1 MTTESAAMPFT
12 CILDLYD
19 PENLPNRQLERTIQP
34 DDPSTVYRD
43 INDYVLPP
51 EVKEWLF
58 DRSDSLVSQYLGSH
72 SGVPD
77 ATCTWVTGFFGSGKS
92 HLLKVLAYLL
102 SNKEVTDDAGHTFG
116 ATRVICDRLGVGN
129 LGILITAQFFA
140 RALIVQMLGYARGS
154 SRTGQESSI
163 SYIILSWLEHS
174 LGRSQVPWIAQ
185 FEQLLA
191 RNNQYENFCAF
202 VAETTAS
209 DGDTR
214 QWVEIR
220 NDAALAYP
228 LLVQGLHKFLP
239 RTHKSLEMA
248 VESVRLAEQKKV
260 EPEEVVRRLVSEAKT
275 LHPQKGRLLVC
286 LDEVRLYLGDN
297 MDRITELQVL
307 AEKVKSVGHGKV
319 FLIVTGQEAPE
330 EVDSRFHKPGAG
342 IGILADRFPE
352 KFRLSANNID
362 FVVTERLL
370 RKSNSPERIAA
381 LRKSIAD
388 NRPQLSTA
396 ACIRTGL
403 INPNNRFTN
412 TDPAALERYYPLLP
426 YHVILIQDILS
437 RLRNTGPSGG
447 VVGTKE
453 RAILIIIRA
462 LFGEPDHLLLG
473 ALPVGHLVTFD
484 RVYDVLEEELKSIH
498 LTQRDQIARIL
509 DDANSDSP
517 WLASVAKAVLLLQQ
531 VAKQYF
537 RVTDEVVA
545 AVLYPKLGAD
555 PNAHLKRVKEALK
568 TLSEA
573 GNRYLIQDSEL
584 GYRFLTETET
594 RFEKIVAEQDVTDP
608 ERFEVIKVAAT
619 VALKR
624 KFAKVDY
631 AGRHG
636 KRKFEVKITLAD
648 SLTGTTAS
656 LFSGS
661 HLELNLLTPSA
672 VEDDPHWA
680 EEHLMSSTDAPERM
694 VWAIKDLGSL
704 VEIADRIVRVRKALL
719 DPRVRT
725 SDEREQE
732 QIENQRARVE
742 MLEKD
747 EEPNCLPSIILQGMS
762 QGTFIWNGEKPDM
775 HGIPTAEQRFADYS
789 QKAIKSVYTEFDPGS
804 AVVVDDDLR
813 QVLTWKTTRPACVQK
828 LELMDATG
836 KVLLDR
842 PVVKTVADRLRQ
854 PDHSSDEKRTGE
866 ALAAEFDSKPFGWDD
881 HVIRAALA
889 ALLRTGAVVAKL
901 GTTQIRT
908 ASEPK
913 AIEVFS
919 GWNQFKKAIF
929 EYVGEL
935 TPEQRLA
942 ASQALLSLFDRAGED
957 TFEKIDRALGDVISG
972 FLPKVIELVGVAEVG
987 HLPCVTVLTEF
998 RDDLQAIQQAAAGSA
1013 RIRAFLQTER
1023 QSRLANDVPAFKA
1036 IRDFKENGSLD
1047 FYQKIQGFV
1056 TYPATQ
1062 FVQRTGGDLT
1072 AQLAAVRSSLN
1083 HSEFYA
1089 GTRWS
1094 SITQAHIAIRQRYVS
1109 DYRLDPTN
1117 RQTQITSA
1125 KANLT
1130 AHRNWGKL
1138 EEAEQRSI
1146 LDQLKTKECAS
1157 DPGTLDEAAAFVCTS
1172 CQADA
1177 STLALQ
1183 AASIASLL
1191 TQAIARLDALDAPRR
1206 PVAPEEPGPGTS
1218 GSIFIIRDHPVGSSG
1233 DIETLAKQIRAE
1245 LQKAI
1250 PNGQVKVDVQIR
1262 RESPSN
1268 VRA

>member
-1 MTTESAAMPFT
+1 MPIPR
-12 CILDLYD
+12 ILDLFD
-19 PENLPNRQLERTIQP
+19 PDNLPNRELERTIQP
-34 DDPSTVYRD
+34 DDSATVYRD
-43 INDYVLPP
+43 IQDYVLPP
-51 EVKEWLF
+51 EVREWLF
-58 DRSDSLVSQYLGSH
+58 DRPDNLVSQCLASL

-77 ATCTWVTGFFGSGKS
+77 AICTWITGFFGSGKS

-102 SNKEVTDDAGHTFG
+102 SNKEITEDSVRTFG
-116 ATRVICDRLGVGN
+116 ATHFICDRLGAGN
-129 LGILITAQFFA
+129 LATLITNQLSA
-140 RALIVQMLGYARGS
+140 RPLIIQMLTYARGG
-154 SRTGQESSI
+154 SRVAQESSI
-163 SYIILSWLEHS
+163 SYIILSWLERS
-174 LGRSQVPWIAQ
+174 MGRSQVPWIAL
-185 FEQLLA
+185 FEQLLVK
-191 RNNQYENFCAF
+191 NNQFDNFSAF

-209 DGDTR
+209 DGATQ
-214 QWVEIR
+214 QWTEIR

-239 RTHKSLEMA
+239 RTHKTLDLA
-248 VESVRLAEQKKV
+248 VDAVRLAEQKKY
-260 EPEEVVRRLVSEAKT
+260 EPEEVVRRLVSEAKA
-275 LHPQKGRLLVC
+275 LHPHKGRLLVC

-297 MDRITELQVL
+297 LDRITELQAL
-307 AEKVKSVGHGKV
+307 AEKVKSVGLGKV

-330 EVDSRFHKPGAG
+330 DVDSRFHQPGAG

-370 RKSNSPERIAA
+370 RKSNATERITS
-381 LRKSIAD
+381 LRKLIAAH
-388 NRPQLSTA
+388 RPQLSTA
-396 ACIRTGL
+396 ACIRTAL

-426 YHVILIQDILS
+426 YHVILIQEILG

-462 LFGEPDHLLLG
+462 LFGEPGHLLLG
-473 ALPVGHLVTFD
+473 AEPVGRLVTLD
-484 RVYDVLEEELKSIH
+484 RVYDILEEELKSIH
-498 LTQRDQIARIL
+498 LTQRDQIAQIL
-509 DDANSDSP
+509 NDANPDSA
-517 WLASVAKAVLLLQQ
+517 WLAAVAKAVLLLQQ
-531 VAKQYF
+531 VAKLYF

-545 AVLYPKLGAD
+545 AVLYPELGAD

-573 GNRYLIQDSEL
+573 GNRYLILDSEL

-594 RFEKIVAEQDVTDP
+594 RFEKIVTEQEVTDA
-608 ERFEVIKVAAT
+608 ERFEVLKKAAT
-619 VALKR
+619 AALKK

-631 AGRHG
+631 TGKHG
-636 KRKFEVKITLAD
+636 KRKFEVKITLSD
-648 SLTGTTAS
+648 SLEGPPAS
-656 LFSGS
+656 LFLGN
-661 HLELNLLTPSA
+661 HMELNLLTPSA
-672 VEDDPHWA
+672 VEADPHWFDDY
-680 EEHLMSSTDAPERM
+680 LMNSTDSPERM
-694 VWAIKDLGSL
+694 VWAIKDLGNL
-704 VEIADRIVRVRKALL
+704 IETAERIVRVRKALN

-725 SDEREQE
+725 SDSREQE
-732 QIENQRARVE
+732 QIETQRARVE

-747 EEPNCLPSIILQGMS
+747 EEPNCLPSIILQGMG
-762 QGTFIWNGEKPDM
+762 QGTLIWNGEKPDM
-775 HGIPTAEQRFADYS
+775 HGIPTAEQRFADYA
-789 QKAIKSVYTEFDPGS
+789 QKAIKAVYTEFDPGS

-813 QVLTWKTTRPACVQK
+813 QVLSWKTTRPPCVQK

-854 PDHSSDEKRTGE
+854 PDHSSDETRTGE

-881 HVIRAALA
+881 HVVRAALA
-889 ALLRTGAVVAKL
+889 ALLRTGAVVTKL

-942 ASQALLSLFDRAGED
+942 ASQTLHSLFDRAGED
-957 TFEKIDRALGDVISG
+957 TFEKIDRALGEVISG

-987 HLPCVTVLTEF
+987 HLPCLTVLTEF

-1013 RIRAFLQTER
+1013 RIRSFLQTER
-1023 QSRLANDVPAFKA
+1023 QTRLANNVPAFKS

-1047 FYQKIQGFV
+1047 LYQKIQGFV

-1062 FVQRTGGDLT
+1062 FVQRAGGDLT
-1072 AQLAAVRSSLN
+1072 AQLAALRSNLN

-1109 DYRLDPTN
+1109 DYRLDHTN

-1138 EEAEQRSI
+1138 DEAEQRSI
-1146 LDQLKTKECAS
+1146 LEQFDSKECAS
-1157 DPGTLDEAAAFVCTS
+1157 DSGTVDEAAAFVCTN

-1183 AASIASLL
+1183 AATIASLL
-1191 TQAIARLDALDAPRR
+1191 TRAIARLDALDVPT
-1206 PVAPEEPGPGTS
+1206 PPEPPEEPGPGTS
-1218 GSIFIIRDHPVGSSG
+1218 GPIFIIRNHPVGSSG
-1233 DIETLAKQIRAE
+1233 DIEALADQISTA
-1245 LQKAI
+1245 LQKAL
-1250 PNGQVKVDVQIR
+1250 PDGQVKVDVQIR
-1262 RESPSN
+1262 RESPLN